1 MPSDAERIA
10 NELLKPIQE
19 KRRREEL
26 EAERVAAAQ
35 RREQGQI
42 RREQLRLEAEAAR
55 KTKDWSKATD
65 DEVSRELR
73 RLGVTI

>member
-1 MPSDAERIA
+1 VDSERIA
-10 NELLKPIQE
+10 NEILKPSE
-19 KRRREEL
+19 DKRRREKVERERI
-26 EAERVAAAQ
+26 EAAE

-42 RREQLRLEAEAAR
+42 RRERLRLEAEEAR
-55 KTKDWSKATD
+55 KNKDWSKATD